1 MRRNV
6 ELSIAA
12 NLAASRLLRL
22 SSSSRRYDVS
32 NDHRLTAVEPL
43 LVSISIIC
51 RYQPAN
57 YLPALA
63 VPGFESK
70 IGMAMFVQLLGD
82 EATCRDTRWD
92 RSPRCR
98 NESLNQEEEYMT
110 LRIPQM
116 ILGLA
121 ILTPTP
127 LSIHKPRRG
136 ALSGLTSSVLLV
148 MNFPPAKQSRDS
160 V

>member
-1 MRRNV
+1 
-6 ELSIAA
+6 
-12 NLAASRLLRL
+12 
-22 SSSSRRYDVS
+22 
-32 NDHRLTAVEPL
+32 
-43 LVSISIIC
+43 
-51 RYQPAN
+51 
-57 YLPALA
+57 
-63 VPGFESK
+63 
-70 IGMAMFVQLLGD
+70 
-82 EATCRDTRWD
+82 
-92 RSPRCR
+92 
-98 NESLNQEEEYMT
+98 MT